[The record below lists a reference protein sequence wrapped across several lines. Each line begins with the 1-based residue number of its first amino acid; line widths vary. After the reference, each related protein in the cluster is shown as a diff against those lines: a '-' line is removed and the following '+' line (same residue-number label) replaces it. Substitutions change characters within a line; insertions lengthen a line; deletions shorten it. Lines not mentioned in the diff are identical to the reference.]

1 MPKTSFL
8 AFCALSFREA
18 ELIHGRWA
26 MLGAAGALF
35 AESLGYGDWLSVQ
48 QKFADGEPLTY
59 FGSKVTAASARAP
72 GRGSHAAARHR
83 FITTPGPAS
92 CPAGPAFAPALAALT
107 ISPRTAPC
115 PRPQLPYDLNTVI
128 GIEVLAIAWAE
139 SARQSQKDAEKVRSL
154 SRTRVP
160 IPRLCNPPARFPAPN
175 HL

>member
-59 FGSKVTAASARAP
+59 FGSKVTAANARA
-72 GRGSHAAARHR
+72 G
-83 FITTPGPAS
+83 
-92 CPAGPAFAPALAALT
+92 AGQPCR
-107 ISPRTAPC
+107 RTAPLYYNAGA
-115 PRPQLPYDLNTVI
+115 RQLPGRPRFCSSPSCTDD
-128 GIEVLAIAWAE
+128 IASHRALPTP
-139 SARQSQKDAEKVRSL
+139 AAAVRPEH
-154 SRTRVP
+154 RHR
-160 IPRLCNPPARFPAPN
+160 
-175 HL
+175 H